1 MIDQMV
7 QDALRRISEYINRAC
22 GQHMRAM
29 KGGK

>member
-7 QDALRRISEYINRAC
+7 QEAMKRLNEYINRAC
-22 GQHMRAM
+22 GQHLRAM